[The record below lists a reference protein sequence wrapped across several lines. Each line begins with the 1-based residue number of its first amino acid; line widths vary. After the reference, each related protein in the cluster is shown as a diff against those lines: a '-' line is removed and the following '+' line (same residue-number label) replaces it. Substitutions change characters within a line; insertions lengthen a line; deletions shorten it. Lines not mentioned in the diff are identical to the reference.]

1 MKRLIE
7 RLGAGVITNARDS
20 AGRTPLDFA
29 ASELHGFFKEDIVR
43 LLKQL
48 KKHKGNQRVVCTP
61 GHAGPRISGPRFC
74 GFRGP
79 VFVPPA

>member
-48 KKHKGNQRVVCTP
+48 KNIRAT
-61 GHAGPRISGPRFC
+61 RE
-74 GFRGP
+74 
-79 VFVPPA
+79 